1 MYSVRCI
8 SLIDNPNYNYKD
20 PFIKPLVTQRYHG
33 IFPYDITNQYL
44 GRFIYLLP
52 S

>member
-8 SLIDNPNYNYKD
+8 SLIDNQITIIKI